1 MKESCFSD
9 FSCLAG
15 SLAGPQGSAGLVWW
29 RWQQEEKQGRR
40 RRTQAVLTGGGNR
53 SRQSLRRRSG
63 RQGEHEGRRSDS
75 RRSRSR
81 LSGYRREDGL
91 ITATG
96 HLRPRRTA
104 KSRAQWQSQADLGRR
119 RLTEN
124 QQGQRRHMDWQR
136 HRVVLHPWFCSPY
149 ASRES
154 RDRDV

>member
-1 MKESCFSD
+1 MGTRQKDDDDKKTTTRRQRQEDNDDEVDDGEVFILLSMGAKRD
-9 FSCLAG
+9 
-15 SLAGPQGSAGLVWW
+15 SLLGVVMVVCWLYKVLVSLQL
-29 RWQQEEKQGRR
+29 R
-40 RRTQAVLTGGGNR
+40 VLG
-53 SRQSLRRRSG
+53 
-63 RQGEHEGRRSDS
+63 
-75 RRSRSR
+75 

-91 ITATG
+91 STATG